1 MGPVNFILE
10 SKAQAQGINT
20 PAISKTAND
29 KKRPKA
35 KALDS
40 KILTLNSH

>member
-20 PAISKTAND
+20 PVISKTAND

-40 KILTLNSH
+40 NR